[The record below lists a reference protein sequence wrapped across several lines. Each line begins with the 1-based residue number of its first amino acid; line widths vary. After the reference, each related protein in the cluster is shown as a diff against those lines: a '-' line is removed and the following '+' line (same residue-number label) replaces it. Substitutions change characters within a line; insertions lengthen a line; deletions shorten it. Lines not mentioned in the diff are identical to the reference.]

1 MSITVWGFLLM
12 VAIYTKT
19 NHAKQV
25 VLTPNQS
32 LNWKG
37 NLRVVLGFSSIT
49 ALMVLPIALRGGWVV
64 LPFAAIQ
71 ILALAAGL
79 YITLKK
85 LNYREVIT
93 LQDGQ
98 LVLERGHNQ
107 VESSWVFPKRSVVVL
122 VEKQDRPMSAPD
134 IDLVVEGHCYHL
146 GVFLNR
152 ADRLILARTLK
163 DQLNLRISNLS
174 SFHRVSF

>member
-1 MSITVWGFLLM
+1 M

-19 NHAKQV
+19 NHTKQV

-37 NLRVVLGFSSIT
+37 NLKVVLGFSSIM
-49 ALMVLPIALRGGWVV
+49 ALMVLPIALQGGWVV
-64 LPFAAIQ
+64 LPFATIQ

-79 YITLKK
+79 YLTLKK

-93 LQDGQ
+93 LKDGQ
-98 LVLERGHNQ
+98 ILLERGHNQ

-122 VEKQDRPMSAPD
+122 VEKPDRPMSAPD
-134 IDLVVEGHCYHL
+134 IDLIAEGHCYHL
-146 GVFLNR
+146 GAFLNR
-152 ADRLILARTLK
+152 ADRFILARTLK
-163 DQLNLRISNLS
+163 EQLNLRISNLS